1 MSSDHPTNT
10 GMSGR
15 YATALFDL
23 AREGDALDAVGEDLT
38 QFEAML
44 DESEALESLVRS
56 PVFSADD
63 QERALGAVLD
73 AAKFSDTT
81 TNFLKLVARNR
92 RLFAVRDMVRGYRAL
107 VSQHKG
113 EITAEVTSAVAL
125 TDEQSAA
132 LGDTIKAS
140 LGQEVQIVTS
150 VDETLL
156 GGLVVKVGSRMI
168 DNSLKT
174 KLDNLKIAMKE
185 VG

>member
-23 AREGDALDAVGEDLT
+23 ARESDALDAVGEDLT

-56 PVFSADD
+56 PVFSAED
-63 QERALGAVLD
+63 QEQALGAVLD

-132 LGDTIKAS
+132 LGDSIKEA
-140 LGQEVQIVTS
+140 LGQDVQIITN